1 MDTGERNEVWHQHQ
15 NDESKQSLLPPVGN
29 AALSPASHIYQGAW
43 QCTHCDLP
51 LLLNH
56 LYRQAGWKRT
66 LQVRHCRR
74 GSWPLVALMTL

>member
-1 MDTGERNEVWHQHQ
+1 MRSGISIRMMKVSNPFSHL
-15 NDESKQSLLPPVGN
+15 SLWD